1 MAFCMFMMSSAMDS
15 VQRLQVATNLEV
27 VVVRKDLEK
36 SESRCGMV
44 PSPVD
49 FQDWFWLAG
58 NLQSGSELE
67 QLSKDGTIFS
77 LSMCLIDEER

>member
-1 MAFCMFMMSSAMDS
+1 MSSAMDS

-58 NLQSGSELE
+58 TCKAGP
-67 QLSKDGTIFS
+67 S
-77 LSMCLIDEER
+77 LSNYRKMGPFSHSACVLLMRSGESSTSS